1 MNVRKSQ
8 AVTRKNECDIEPVSE
23 YSIRNKRTA
32 RSQAYKRAITA
43 IVVLALLMFGAGMK
57 YARYLEGKPLA
68 DVAVAGTI
76 TQTESFDEAA
86 SSSDVVVLVEGC
98 AEKTGYFSA
107 GGSTSLRELVEYI
120 GVTADGDVSDFD
132 FNHKMQTG
140 DIYYIKSKN
149 NPVDV
154 RPWLDHDQVTDDQ
167 SGEQAAGSADDSSSA
182 SSGEKI
188 NLNTATA
195 EQLMQLDGI
204 GESKSQ
210 AIIDHREKHGGFKR
224 IEDILAVKG
233 IGDKT
238 YAGFKDRITV
248 E

>member
-1 MNVRKSQ
+1 MKARKSQ
-8 AVTRKNECDIEPVSE
+8 GVTPKKKCTVEPASS
-23 YSIRNKRTA
+23 YSIRDKRTA

-57 YARYLEGKPLA
+57 YARYLEGKSLA
-68 DVAVAGTI
+68 DVALASGI
-76 TQTESFDEAA
+76 TQTDSFDAA
-86 SSSDVVVLVEGC
+86 VSSSDVVVKVEGC
-98 AEKTGYFSA
+98 AEKTGYFSV
-107 GGSTSLRELVEYI
+107 GSGTSLRELVDYI

-140 DIYYIKSKN
+140 DVYYIKSKH

-154 RPWLDHDQVTDDQ
+154 RSWLTNDQTKHDQ
-167 SGEQAAGSADDSSSA
+167 SKERAAETVGDADSAV
-182 SSGEKI
+182 SGEKI

-204 GESKSQ
+204 GETKSQ
-210 AIIDHREKHGGFKR
+210 AIIDYREKHGGFKR

-238 YAGFKDRITV
+238 YASFKERITV